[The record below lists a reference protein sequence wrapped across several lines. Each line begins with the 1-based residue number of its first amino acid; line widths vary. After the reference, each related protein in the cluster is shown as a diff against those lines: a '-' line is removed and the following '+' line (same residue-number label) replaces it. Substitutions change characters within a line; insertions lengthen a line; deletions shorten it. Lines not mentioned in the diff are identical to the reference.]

1 LFRAELSSHIGLPS
15 GEHGKRKKK
24 VNKNKKKT
32 PGRCAAFA

>member
-24 VNKNKKKT
+24 KVNKKKKN
-32 PGRCAAFA
+32 PGKGAAFA